1 MALCLSNIDKENE
14 RLCEWDMD
22 GTTGWKKKKKK
33 MKDLLKGAKSNVNF
47 EKREI
52 KLKVWMSHF
61 VE

>member
-1 MALCLSNIDKENE
+1 
-14 RLCEWDMD
+14 
-22 GTTGWKKKKKK
+22 